1 MAKRV
6 DKAGGKK
13 RKRGRGRAAAGRGKR
28 PRARPGRPARDG
40 GPVTARSP
48 VTNGPVDA
56 TALTVRE
63 LAELLGVPAGTVR
76 EHVKAGAP
84 CTAGRPRRVSLIE
97 YAAWLN
103 KEVSTRG
110 EAAR

>member
-1 MAKRV
+1 MAKRT
-6 DKAGGKK
+6 DKASGK
-13 RKRGRGRAAAGRGKR
+13 KRGRGPAAGKGKR
-28 PRARPGRPARDG
+28 ALARPAQRARDG
-40 GPVTARSP
+40 G
-48 VTNGPVDA
+48 GPVDV
-56 TALTVRE
+56 TALSVRE
-63 LAELLGVPAGTVR
+63 LAEFLGVSSRTVR

-103 KEVSTRG
+103 REVRTRG

>member
-1 MAKRV
+1 MSQAAYSIR
-6 DKAGGKK
+6 DSRG
-13 RKRGRGRAAAGRGKR
+13 KRGRARRAPVAGKDKRTGAKPARAAGR
-28 PRARPGRPARDG
+28 ATD
-40 GPVTARSP
+40 SS
-48 VTNGPVDA
+48 GPVDV

-84 CTAGRPRRVSLIE
+84 CATGRPRRLSLIE

-103 KEVSTRG
+103 REVRTRG